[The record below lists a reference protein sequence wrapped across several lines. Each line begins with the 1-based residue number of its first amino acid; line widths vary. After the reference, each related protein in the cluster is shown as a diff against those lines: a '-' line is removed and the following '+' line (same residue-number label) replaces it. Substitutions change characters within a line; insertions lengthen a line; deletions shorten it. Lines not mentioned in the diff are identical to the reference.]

1 MNLSFHA
8 LVCRLV
14 TQAHFIFTTLGQVV
28 PKFGPAADLRQ
39 LRSVRPVTKI

>member
-28 PKFGPAADLRQ
+28 PKFGLAADPHHLCSDCP
-39 LRSVRPVTKI
+39 LTKI